1 MRVKIFQLIIIL
13 QGFFLVIG
21 CKQQMPSTYEVHYPT
36 GLKDSAVFVNYN
48 LSADSSCNF
57 YMKYKLF
64 FRLYKKKGIESAY
77 QYYLQHPEVKQSQ
90 ADYKDYKRLGFYYNN
105 NSDTAQYYESNHT
118 NEGRQE
124 EKYLKPTIPY
134 HQPARPYY
142 HIKTK

>member
-1 MRVKIFQLIIIL
+1 
-13 QGFFLVIG
+13 
-21 CKQQMPSTYEVHYPT
+21 MPSTYEVHYPE

-64 FRLYKKKGIESAY
+64 FQLYKKKGIESAY
-77 QYYLQHPEVKQSQ
+77 QYYLQHPEIKQSQ
-90 ADYKDYKRLGFYYNN
+90 ADYKGYKLLGFYYNN
-105 NSDTAQYYESNHT
+105 NSDTARYYESNYSS
-118 NEGRQE
+118 EGHQE

>member
-1 MRVKIFQLIIIL
+1 MSVNPFQLLFI
-13 QGFFLVIG
+13 FAVSFLVFG
-21 CKQQMPSTYEVHYPT
+21 CKQKMPSTYEVHYPE

-77 QYYLQHPEVKQSQ
+77 QYYLQHPEIKLSQ
-90 ADYKDYKRLGFYYNN
+90 TDYKDYKRLGFYYNHN
-105 NSDTAQYYESNHT
+105 NDTTQYDANQGYKEVH
-118 NEGRQE
+118 E

-142 HIKTK
+142 RIKTK